1 MTRDVWQHVE
11 FREDPADDLAG
22 FYVDGVGSML
32 ASSSA
37 PTNQFFMYMG
47 PGVENPSQG
56 PLYIDD
62 FSVTVGNTVVFS
74 DNFDEYISTGPTK
87 FVWKGAASS
96 DWSTSGNWDVN
107 AVPNAAGA
115 SVIFGRPGATGT
127 ADLAAAAITVG
138 TMTFA
143 GDVSTTIIASGSG
156 SLTLDNGANMAA
168 IKAAGSHAI
177 NVPLTLNS
185 DAAINV
191 TESDGVLTLG
201 GVVSGTSG
209 IIKTGIGAVSLT
221 QANTYNGATT
231 LECSGP
237 ATASKK
243 PAIRGTISSSSA
255 SPAISWPASPV
266 RTTNGRLSPQR

>member
-1 MTRDVWQHVE
+1 
-11 FREDPADDLAG
+11 
-22 FYVDGVGSML
+22 
-32 ASSSA
+32 
-37 PTNQFFMYMG
+37 
-47 PGVENPSQG
+47 
-56 PLYIDD
+56 
-62 FSVTVGNTVVFS
+62 
-74 DNFDEYISTGPTK
+74 
-87 FVWKGAASS
+87 
-96 DWSTSGNWDVN
+96 
-107 AVPNAAGA
+107 
-115 SVIFGRPGATGT
+115 
-127 ADLAAAAITVG
+127 
-138 TMTFA
+138 MTFA